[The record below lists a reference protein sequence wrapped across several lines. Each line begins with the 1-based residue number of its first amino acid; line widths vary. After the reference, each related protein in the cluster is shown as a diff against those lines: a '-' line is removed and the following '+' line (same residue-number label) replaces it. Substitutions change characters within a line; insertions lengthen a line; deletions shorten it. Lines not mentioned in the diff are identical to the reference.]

1 MLNRIQALIVKET
14 LAVLRDPRNRAALIV
29 PPLLQL
35 MLFSF
40 TATLE
45 VKNINLAILNDD
57 YGQISSELIQRFEAS
72 KNFGRI
78 RFVHSTAALRDL
90 IDRQTVIAGVH
101 FQGDFSRLFYAGRFP
116 SIEILLD
123 GRKSNA
129 SQIVQGYITSMV
141 EQYNSETVAPA
152 KEQER
157 KEASITARN
166 WFNPNLDYI
175 WFTVP
180 SLVVIITLQVSV
192 NVTSMSVARERE
204 MGTFDQLLVSPLGP
218 LEIMAGKTIPAF
230 ILALAEATIFVLVA
244 VFIFRI
250 PFRGSLPLLYGS
262 LIVFVA
268 SVVGIGLAIS
278 SFVATQ
284 QQALLGVFTFM
295 VPALLMSGY
304 TTPIENMPDWLQ
316 PFTYANP
323 LRYMMVIVKGVFLKS
338 MPAADVFA
346 NIWPMAVIA
355 AFTLS
360 LATWFFR
367 RRLA

>member
-1 MLNRIQALIVKET
+1 MKET
-14 LAVLRDPRNRAALIV
+14 LAVLRDPRNRVALIL

-35 MLFSF
+35 MLFAF

-45 VKNINLAILNDD
+45 VKNINLGVLNED
-57 YGQISSELIQRFEAS
+57 YGQISSELIQRFEGS
-72 KNFGRI
+72 RNFRNI

-90 IDRQTVIAGVH
+90 IDRQTAIVGIH
-101 FQGDFSRLFYAGRFP
+101 FQADFSRLFYEGRSP

-129 SQIVQGYITSMV
+129 AQIVHGYILSIID
-141 EQYNSETVAPA
+141 QYNSETATPGAQV
-152 KEQER
+152 R
-157 KEASITARN
+157 KAVSITARN

-180 SLVVIITLQVSV
+180 SLVVIITLQVSM

-230 ILALAEATIFVLVA
+230 ILALSEATIFVLVA

-250 PFRGSLPLLYGS
+250 PFRGSLPLLYGG

-268 SVVGIGLAIS
+268 SIVGIGLAIS
-278 SFVATQ
+278 SVVATQ
-284 QQALLGVFTFM
+284 QQALLCVFTFM
-295 VPALLMSGY
+295 MPALLMCGY
-304 TTPIENMPDWLQ
+304 TTPIENMPNWLQ

-338 MPAADVFA
+338 MPAADVIG

-355 AFTLS
+355 IFTLT

>member
-1 MLNRIQALIVKET
+1 M
-14 LAVLRDPRNRAALIV
+14 
-29 PPLLQL
+29 
-35 MLFSF
+35 
-40 TATLE
+40 
-45 VKNINLAILNDD
+45 
-57 YGQISSELIQRFEAS
+57 
-72 KNFGRI
+72 
-78 RFVHSTAALRDL
+78 
-90 IDRQTVIAGVH
+90 GVH
-101 FQGDFSRLFYAGRFP
+101 FQSDFSRLFYAGRSP

-129 SQIVQGYITSMV
+129 AQIVQGYIISIID
-141 EQYNSETVAPA
+141 QYNSETATSGA
-152 KEQER
+152 QAR
-157 KEASITARN
+157 KEVSITARN

-278 SFVATQ
+278 SIVATQ
-284 QQALLGVFTFM
+284 QQALLCIFTFM
-295 VPALLMSGY
+295 MPALLMSGY

-323 LRYMMVIVKGVFLKS
+323 LRYMMIIVKGVFLKS
-338 MPAADVFA
+338 MPAADVIG

-355 AFTLS
+355 IFTLT

>member
-1 MLNRIQALIVKET
+1 MFNRIQALIVKET

-35 MLFSF
+35 MLFAF

-45 VKNINLAILNDD
+45 VKNINLAVLNDD
-57 YGQISSELIQRFEAS
+57 AGQISAELIQRFEAS
-72 KNFGRI
+72 KNFRNI
-78 RFVHSTAALRDL
+78 WFAQSPTQLRDL
-90 IDRQTVIAGVH
+90 IDRQTAVVGVH
-101 FQGDFSRLFYAGRFP
+101 FQADFSRRFYTGQTP

-129 SQIVQGYITSMV
+129 SQIVEGYLTSIV
-141 EQYNSETVAPA
+141 DQYNSETETPQTN
-152 KEQER
+152 KR
-157 KEASITARN
+157 KDVSITARN

-250 PFRGSLPLLYGS
+250 PFRGSIPLLYGS

-278 SFVATQ
+278 SVVATQ
-284 QQALLGVFTFM
+284 QQALLGIFTFLM
-295 VPALLMSGY
+295 PALLMCGY
-304 TTPIENMPDWLQ
+304 TTPIENMPGWLQ

-323 LRYMMVIVKGVFLKS
+323 LRYMMVIVKGLFLKRL
-338 MPAADVFA
+338 PAADVFA

-355 AFTLS
+355 VFTLTM
-360 LATWFFR
+360 ATWFFR
-367 RRLA
+367 RRVG

>member
-1 MLNRIQALIVKET
+1 
-14 LAVLRDPRNRAALIV
+14 
-29 PPLLQL
+29 
-35 MLFSF
+35 MLFAF

-45 VKNINLAILNDD
+45 VKNINLAVLNED

-72 KNFGRI
+72 NNFRNI
-78 RFVHSTAALRDL
+78 RFVDSTAALRDL
-90 IDRQTVIAGVH
+90 IDRQTAVVGVH
-101 FQGDFSRLFYAGRFP
+101 FRADFSRLFYAGKSP

-129 SQIVQGYITSMV
+129 SQIVQGYILSIID
-141 EQYNSETVAPA
+141 QYNNETPAAPQA
-152 KEQER
+152 QVR
-157 KEASITARN
+157 KEVSITARN
-166 WFNPNLDYI
+166 WFNPNLDYL

-218 LEIMAGKTIPAF
+218 LEIVAGKTIPAF
-230 ILALAEATIFVLVA
+230 VLALAEATIFVLVA
-244 VFIFRI
+244 VFIFGI

-278 SFVATQ
+278 SVVATQ

-295 VPALLMSGY
+295 MPALLMCGY

-316 PFTYANP
+316 PVTYANP

-338 MPAADVFA
+338 LPVADVMA
-346 NIWPMAVIA
+346 NVWPMAVIA
-355 AFTLS
+355 VFTLA
-360 LATWFFR
+360 LATWSFR